1 MSKQVN
7 EKQIVESLEMIG
19 RLAELSV
26 QCAQTGQ
33 LSELQKAIVGMIRG
47 SEIVFEELTGV
58 KYHQDPEDTIPN

>member
-1 MSKQVN
+1 MYSVSKQMN

-47 SEIVFEELTGV
+47 SEITFEQLTGV
-58 KYHQDPEDTIPN
+58 KYHD

>member
-1 MSKQVN
+1 MSKQIN

-26 QCAQTGQ
+26 KCAQTGQ
-33 LSELQKAIVGMIRG
+33 LSDLQKAVVGMIRG

-58 KYHQDPEDTIPN
+58 KYHD